1 VTLFHLNYYVCI
13 LLYNTNTQL
22 PDISKETMK
31 RIFVVCL
38 ILTGTIGFSMGQ
50 DSSGVAPAPPVIE
63 EPVLDNADPAEPLD
77 APTMGEPVTP
87 EVVKELIVPVETE
100 RMVPPEEPPAAEPV
114 IEDENKK
121 EKKVKEEKPAKEKK
135 VKEEKPARE
144 KKVKEEKVKEQKPPK
159 EPKGPNSDKM
169 TDNIVKL
176 VGVALIGVAMW
187 LFFSPA
193 K

>member
-1 VTLFHLNYYVCI
+1 
-13 LLYNTNTQL
+13 
-22 PDISKETMK
+22 
-31 RIFVVCL
+31 
-38 ILTGTIGFSMGQ
+38 MGQ

-63 EPVLDNADPAEPLD
+63 EPVLDNADPAEPVD
-77 APTMGEPVTP
+77 APILGEPVTP
-87 EVVKELIVPVETE
+87 EVVKELMVPVEPVH
-100 RMVPPEEPPAAEPV
+100 MAVPEEPPAAEPV

-135 VKEEKPARE
+135 VKEEK
-144 KKVKEEKVKEQKPPK
+144 VKEEKSQKKPK
-159 EPKGPNSDKM
+159 DPKSDKM
-169 TDNIVKL
+169 TDNIVKS

>member
-1 VTLFHLNYYVCI
+1 
-13 LLYNTNTQL
+13 
-22 PDISKETMK
+22 
-31 RIFVVCL
+31 
-38 ILTGTIGFSMGQ
+38 MGQ
-50 DSSGVAPAPPVIE
+50 DSSGVTPSPPVIE
-63 EPVLDNADPAEPLD
+63 EPILDNADPVD
-77 APTMGEPVTP
+77 APIILETITP
-87 EVVKELIVPVETE
+87 EVTKDIIVPIELE
-100 RMVPPEEPPAAEPV
+100 KMAAPEEPAGEEPV

-135 VKEEKPARE
+135 VKEEKPAKE

-159 EPKGPNSDKM
+159 DPKNPRSDKM

>member
-1 VTLFHLNYYVCI
+1 M
-13 LLYNTNTQL
+13 Q
-22 PDISKETMK
+22 K
-31 RIFVVCL
+31 IFVVCL

-63 EPVLDNADPAEPLD
+63 EPVLDNADSAEPVD
-77 APTMGEPVTP
+77 APTLGEPVTP
-87 EVVKELIVPVETE
+87 EVVKELIVPVEPVH
-100 RMVPPEEPPAAEPV
+100 MAVPEEPPAAEPV

-121 EKKVKEEKPAKEKK
+121 EKKVKEKKPAKEKKVKEEKPAKEKK
-135 VKEEKPARE
+135 VKEEKPAKE
-144 KKVKEEKVKEQKPPK
+144 KKVKEEKSPK
-159 EPKGPNSDKM
+159 EPNDPKSDKM
-169 TDNIVKL
+169 TDNIVKS